1 MSGNALSIS
10 RPISYC
16 EIGWIVLPMR
26 SPVAELLS
34 DLAAGLNG
42 LGLPWYLFGAQAAM
56 LYGVA
61 RLTADVDVTVRLP
74 DKTAN
79 QALVAGLQPHG
90 FEVRVYDVGF
100 VERTRV
106 VPMVH
111 TVTSLPLDVVLAGPG
126 IEDRFFARVLTRSVE
141 GVTVPVAS
149 AEDVVVMKTLAG
161 RPKDI
166 EDVVAIAASQASRLD
181 VDYVREMLHDLEAAL
196 SQSDLVPA
204 FEQAL
209 ARARREGASR

>member
-1 MSGNALSIS
+1 
-10 RPISYC
+10 
-16 EIGWIVLPMR
+16 MR
-26 SPVAELLS
+26 SPVAELLN
-34 DLAAGLNG
+34 DLAAGLND

-74 DKTAN
+74 DKTTN
-79 QALVAGLQPHG
+79 QALVVGLQRHG
-90 FEVRVYDVGF
+90 FEGRVDDAGF

-111 TVTSLPLDVVLAGPG
+111 TVTALPLDVVLAGPG
-126 IEDRFFARVLTRSVE
+126 IEDRFFARALTRSVE

-149 AEDVVVMKTLAG
+149 AEDV
-161 RPKDI
+161 I
-166 EDVVAIAASQASRLD
+166 
-181 VDYVREMLHDLEAAL
+181 
-196 SQSDLVPA
+196 PA

-209 ARARREGASR
+209 AKSRRRGSSH